1 MKIGIE
7 LPDEKLNGIDFSNPE
22 LGNPGVGGSEYLFSL
37 LSKEL
42 YKKGKDIIVYHYGNN
57 KIYSEIKCRVVK
69 DTKDLLIQ
77 AEQDNIDILIH
88 QVGKDSEWY
97 NHIEKSNIYSVAW
110 AHVYLEYEEI
120 KALRICNNV
129 KRIVF
134 VGKEEY
140 DSYIDDD
147 IIAKSTFIYNMIPT
161 NNLAMLREREIRK
174 PIVTYIGSLV
184 PQKGFH
190 RLAQIWPYI
199 IKEVPNAELNIIG
212 TGKVYDRN
220 ARLGKYGIAEQK
232 YEEKFMKYL
241 TDEKGNIFPF
251 VHFLGIIGSEKNDIL
266 NHTKVGVVNPTAL
279 TETFC
284 MSAVEMEY
292 YCVPVVSRKKW
303 GLLDT
308 VKNNSTGFLFR
319 NNKEFIKKMVL
330 LLKDDSLNSEMGN
343 TAHKFVIK
351 NFSVDVVMPEWIKM
365 LDDIIENNNVEYKRV
380 EGNFL
385 NDYKWIKLIIRFFR
399 INLRLR
405 FLPSFQDFKSII
417 KKLVH
422 T

>member
-7 LPDEKLNGIDFSNPE
+7 LPDEKLNGVDFSNPE

-42 YKKGKDIIVYHYGNN
+42 YKNGKDVTVYHYGNN
-57 KIYSEIKCRVVK
+57 NIYSEIKSKVVI

-77 AEQDNIDILIH
+77 AKRDGIDILIH
-88 QVGKDSEWY
+88 QVGKNSEWY
-97 NHIEKSNIYSVAW
+97 YNMEKTSIHSVAW

-120 KALRICNNV
+120 KSLRTCNNV

-147 IIAKSTFIYNMIPT
+147 IIAKATFIYNMIPT
-161 NNLAMLREREIRK
+161 NKLMPDDRDISK
-174 PIVTYIGSLV
+174 PVVTYIGSLV

-190 RLAQIWPYI
+190 KLAQIWPYI

-220 ARLGKYGIAEQK
+220 ASLGKYGIAEQK
-232 YEEKFMKYL
+232 FEEEFMKYL
-241 TDEKGNIFPF
+241 IDEEGNIFPS
-251 VHFLGIIGSEKNDIL
+251 VHFLGIVGYEKNDIL

-292 YCVPVVSRKKW
+292 YRVPIISKKKW

-319 NNKEFIKKMVL
+319 NNKEFIKKILL
-330 LLKDDSLNSEMGN
+330 LLKDDSLNSNMGAN
-343 TAHKFVIK
+343 AQKFVVE
-351 NFSVDVVMPEWIKM
+351 NFSVDVVVPEWIK
-365 LDDIIENNNVEYKRV
+365 LIDDIVNNNKVEYKKV
-380 EGNFL
+380 IDNFF
-385 NDYKWIKLIIRFFR
+385 NDYKLIKLIIRFFR
-399 INLRLR
+399 INLRLS
-405 FLPSFQDFKSII
+405 FLPSFQDLKNII
-417 KKLVH
+417 KSMLYK
-422 T
+422 